1 MNWKN
6 WLASI
11 ASAGLLAAC
20 GGGGSDAGT
29 SPFGG
34 GSTGGSSTGSGGG
47 VSTLVVSLS
56 KSSVTN
62 TDTTPV
68 GVSVTAVSSSG
79 VVVAGAPI
87 SFEVSGGQL
96 ISSASTTD
104 TSGKLAAQV
113 DFSADKSNRVVTV
126 TVKSGAVSETRSFS
140 VTGIRISTTAV
151 PAIVAPGAIA
161 HVDVVVADASN
172 APISGLTVS
181 ASSPAGT
188 VAKLTESAAGTYRY
202 DYTVPPAYAEDQFVV
217 TVTAAG
223 LSQTQSIAVQQ
234 SGSTPVIPVASGTLG
249 ATTLSIEPSV
259 IAANELGSSAN
270 QATVR
275 LTVFDNNGNPM
286 PNVRV
291 SFDEN
296 GATTPRGTYSTGTSV
311 VYTNA
316 AGIATTSYIPGEAT
330 TGPNALVL
338 RACFAQTDF
347 APAADGLAVTGTATC
362 PYAQTQTGTIVKDAF
377 NVTIGSNDKIEETSD
392 GLRYVVKYVVQ
403 VVNASGQAKANVQ
416 ITPTLDLLGYEKGT
430 WVKGA
435 EGWAQVRALPL
446 GTTYPDLDNSATVYD
461 GCRNEDVDR
470 NGINAGPSVED
481 VDDDKLLEPRKSD
494 AAISFINPSQ
504 TKTDATGAV
513 GLQVTYLKNVASWLR
528 IKIYVTGAVS
538 GTEGKGTFE
547 EVLPVPTTALS
558 GTGTPA
564 FVTSP
569 YGTNPS
575 CTAH

>member
-20 GGGGSDAGT
+20 GGGGGDAGST
-29 SPFGG
+29 PFGG
-34 GSTGGSSTGSGGG
+34 GNNGGSNSSAS
-47 VSTLVVSLS
+47 VASLVVSLS
-56 KSSVTN
+56 KTSVTN

-68 GVSVTAVSSSG
+68 GVSVTAVSSAG

-87 SFEVSGGQL
+87 SFQVSGGQL
-96 ISSASTTD
+96 ISSATATD
-104 TSGKLAAQV
+104 ASGKLAAQV

-126 TVKSGAVSETRSFS
+126 TVKSGAISETRSFS

-151 PAIVAPGAIA
+151 PAIVAPGATA

-181 ASSPAGT
+181 ASSPAST

-202 DYTVPPAYAEDQFVV
+202 DYTVPPAYAQDQFVI

-234 SGSTPVIPVASGTLG
+234 SGSTPVIPPASGTLG
-249 ATTLSIEPSV
+249 TTTLSIEPSV

-275 LTVFDNNGNPM
+275 LTVFDNSGNPM

-296 GATTPRGTYSTGTSV
+296 GTATPRGSYSTGTSV

-316 AGIATTSYIPGEAT
+316 AGIATTSYVPGVAT

-338 RACFAQTDF
+338 RACYAQTDF
-347 APAADGLAVTGTATC
+347 TPATDGLAATGTAAC

-416 ITPTLDLLGYEKGT
+416 ITPTLDLLGYDKGA
-430 WVKGA
+430 WVKGDA
-435 EGWAQVRALPL
+435 GWDQVSALPVEA
-446 GTTYPDLDNSATVYD
+446 TYADLDNSATIYQ

-470 NGINAGPSVED
+470 NGINAGGTAED
-481 VDDDKLLEPRKSD
+481 FDGDKLLEPRKSD
-494 AAISFINPSQ
+494 AAISFIDPAQ

-547 EVLPVPTTALS
+547 EVLAVPATALS
-558 GTGTPA
+558 GSGTPA
-564 FVTSP
+564 FVISP
-569 YGTNPS
+569 YGRNPS
-575 CTAH
+575 CTVH

>member
-6 WLASI
+6 WLVSI

-34 GSTGGSSTGSGGG
+34 GSTDGGSSSS
-47 VSTLVVSLS
+47 VASLVVSLS
-56 KSSVTN
+56 KTSVTN

-68 GVSVTAVSSSG
+68 GVSVTAVSSAG

-96 ISSASTTD
+96 ISSAIATD
-104 TSGKLAAQV
+104 TSGKLAAEV

-126 TVKSGAVSETRSFS
+126 TVKSGSISETRSFS

-151 PAIVAPGAIA
+151 PAIVAPGATA

-181 ASSPAGT
+181 ASSPAST
-188 VAKLTESAAGTYRY
+188 VAKLTESAPGSYRY
-202 DYTVPPAYAEDQFVV
+202 DYTVPPSYSEDQFVI

-234 SGSTPVIPVASGTLG
+234 SGSTPVIPPASGTLG
-249 ATTLSIEPSV
+249 AATLSIEPSV

-270 QATVR
+270 QTTVR
-275 LTVFDNNGNPM
+275 LTVFDTSGDPM

-296 GATTPRGTYSTGTSV
+296 GASTPRGAYSTGTSV

-316 AGIATTSYIPGEAT
+316 AGIATTSYIPGVAT

-338 RACFAQTDF
+338 RACYSQTDF
-347 APAADGLAVTGTATC
+347 TPAADGLAVTGTAAC

-416 ITPTLDLLGYEKGT
+416 ITPTLDLLGYEKGS
-430 WVKGA
+430 WVKGLD
-435 EGWAQVRALPL
+435 GWAQDLTLPV
-446 GTTYPDLDNSATVYD
+446 GATYADIDNSTTTYQ

-470 NGINAGPSVED
+470 NGINAGAPIED
-481 VDDDKLLEPRKSD
+481 FDNDKLLEPRKSD
-494 AAISFINPSQ
+494 AAISFINPAQ

-575 CTAH
+575 CTSH

>member
-20 GGGGSDAGT
+20 GGGGGDAGT

-34 GSTGGSSTGSGGG
+34 GGGG
-47 VSTLVVSLS
+47 VTGGNASVASLVVSLS
-56 KSSVTN
+56 KTSVTN
-62 TDTTPV
+62 TDVTPV
-68 GVSVTAVSSSG
+68 GVNVTAVSSAG

-96 ISSASTTD
+96 ISTATATD

-140 VTGIRISTTAV
+140 VTGIRISTTPV
-151 PAIVAPGAIA
+151 PAIVAPGGTA

-181 ASSPAGT
+181 ASSPAST
-188 VAKLTESAAGTYRY
+188 VAKLTESAVGTYRY
-202 DYTVPPAYAEDQFVV
+202 DYTVPPSYGQSQFVI
-217 TVTAAG
+217 TVNAAG
-223 LSQTQSIAVQQ
+223 LSQTLNVAVQQ
-234 SGSTPVIPVASGTLG
+234 SGSSPVIPPASGTLG
-249 ATTLSIEPSV
+249 TATLSIEPSV
-259 IAANELGSSAN
+259 IAANEQGSSAN

-296 GATTPRGTYSTGTSV
+296 GAATTRGTYSTGASI
-311 VYTNA
+311 VYTNG
-316 AGIATTSYIPGEAT
+316 AGVATSSYIPGVAT

-338 RACFAQTDF
+338 RACYSLTDF
-347 APAADGLAVTGTATC
+347 TPAVDGSALTGSAAC
-362 PYAQTQTGTIVKDAF
+362 PYAQTQTSTIVKDAF

-416 ITPTLDLLGYEKGT
+416 ITPTLDLLGYDKGS
-430 WVKGA
+430 WVKGPA
-435 EGWAQVRALPL
+435 GWAQVSTLPVDA
-446 GTTYPDLDNSATVYD
+446 TYPDLDNSATVYQ

-470 NGINAGPSVED
+470 NGINAGGTFED
-481 VDDDKLLEPRKSD
+481 FDGDKILEPRKSD
-494 AAISFINPSQ
+494 AAISFIDPAQ

-528 IKIYVTGAVS
+528 IKIYVSGAVS

-547 EVLPVPTTALS
+547 EVLAVPTSALS
-558 GTGTPA
+558 GSGTPA
-564 FVTSP
+564 FAVSP
-569 YGTNPS
+569 YGTSPS
-575 CTAH
+575 CTVH